1 MAYRSATVPFTL
13 GEAALGASS
22 RTPTGTPAFFDFSV
36 PIARAESWI
45 TTSQDVIESSVA
57 GLVAKERR
65 LQHILNQTIAS
76 SEANGAGAPAVL
88 VEAQKTFSSH
98 AGALG
103 ALYPSYVFPLAS
115 TTDRLRLAIVNA
127 CCAVAAK
134 LVSYRTSYPAKLYEL
149 YAAASEI
156 SIGYVALQATALSL
170 GDRCAAAVAARHL
183 RHVGQLLLTLHEL
196 VPYESVRELQ
206 LRGLNASTDDLWEV
220 AGMSATA

>member
-1 MAYRSATVPFTL
+1 MAYRSATVPFSL
-13 GEAALGASS
+13 GEATLGASP
-22 RTPTGTPAFFDFSV
+22 RTTQGTPAFFDFSV
-36 PIARAESWI
+36 PIARAESWL
-45 TTSQDVIESSVA
+45 TTSQDVIQSSVA
-57 GLVAKERR
+57 ALVSKERR
-65 LQHILNQTIAS
+65 LHHILNQTVAS
-76 SEANGAGAPAVL
+76 CEANGAAAPQALLEAVN
-88 VEAQKTFSSH
+88 TFASH
-98 AGALG
+98 ASALG

-206 LRGLNASTDDLWEV
+206 LRGMNASTDDLWEV
-220 AGMSATA
+220 AGMSPIA